1 MVDTARHFE
10 PVASLKAIVDS
21 LAYAKLNVLHWLVTL
36 YNHTS
41 SCHHTAPHRTIP
53 YHTHYITCSAMLNAE
68 LVHMIMV
75 LCYAMLCYAML
86 CYAMLCYAMLC
97 YAMLCYAMLWCG
109 VQAHVRQSEFPFR
122 VEEPPKAL
130 GRCLLARGALQPARC
145 TRARKQPHDN
155 YDTNTWPPIDSAMHL
170 ISR

>member
-53 YHTHYITCSAMLNAE
+53 YHATLDHMFSNAE
-68 LVHMIMV
+68 
-75 LCYAMLCYAML
+75 C
-86 CYAMLCYAMLC
+86 
-97 YAMLCYAMLWCG
+97 
-109 VQAHVRQSEFPFR
+109 
-122 VEEPPKAL
+122 
-130 GRCLLARGALQPARC
+130 
-145 TRARKQPHDN
+145 
-155 YDTNTWPPIDSAMHL
+155 
-170 ISR
+170 